1 MPEPASLAPTQNFG
15 RLLREWRRARQV
27 SQLDLA
33 LRAGASVRHTSFV
46 ETGRAAPSRDFV
58 LRLAEALDLPVRARN
73 VRLSK

>member
-1 MPEPASLAPTQNFG
+1 M
-15 RLLREWRRARQV
+15 
-27 SQLDLA
+27 
-33 LRAGASVRHTSFV
+33 RHTSFV